1 MTMLWRT
8 LLLLTIA
15 HAALAA
21 DTVLLPEQ
29 YLQPSQR
36 VAAAFGQTDVQVASS
51 GDQAFAVWS
60 DTRRQVNAALFGAR
74 IAADGSVLDPTGI
87 ALDTI
92 FGGAYG
98 AAWNGSE
105 YVIVHGVGDD
115 VRVSNVDRSGTL
127 TRSRVFV
134 GFLSNVR
141 VAGNGR
147 DVVVGGRGDKSVS
160 AVFVRADGSGGSRYT
175 FGDANSRSIVPVA
188 TRNGMVAVFDTFR
201 ALNFAK
207 LDGFQPRRL
216 FSIDESFPIISAA
229 ADDGD
234 RMLIAWS
241 SINAASS
248 GQYRLTVKI
257 AVTTAG
263 GDMLLQPLELENL
276 LFPYGNGV
284 YNTLTPEAPAVTW
297 DGRQFVVAW
306 RWLDGLGSRELRVAR
321 FDRQGIRLD
330 AAPLVV
336 DRAFDPNYPP
346 LLDPQFLVM
355 NGRASVLWTSSRGTV
370 WFPHQD
376 LMMRALEPADAAP
389 QLVAASAQLERE
401 VTIAAGDEAVF
412 AVWREGDFGTQI
424 MGRLLRYNG
433 LDSASFAIS
442 RDPYEPQTPAIESGG
457 GIFLVAWREDEY
469 DRSQF
474 GDIAPRYYRIMA
486 RRYDRAGVPLDA
498 APLLL
503 AREGAVYLSSLFP
516 FRSMTIASDGH
527 QFLVAW
533 PSLEDTRI
541 HGIRVSS
548 SGALLDTSTIHI
560 SPAEFARRG
569 APHALWTGGEFSVYW
584 YEDPTPEGVLNT
596 GSTHYA
602 RRASVS
608 PNGIALAPTLATAA
622 TTPAGADR
630 RSPFDAAF
638 NGSEVMLAWNY
649 RMDLNSQTCVY
660 SQRFTPDGTAIDAN
674 PVKLQCV
681 QSSLNE
687 WNGEPHP
694 MWDGARWWI
703 TFSNLGFDSGVRAMP
718 LSNGAPLYAPL
729 RLSDASGKP
738 FGARSVATPVGL
750 WFVWS
755 RIDAASGNVQRLIQ
769 RRLVTS
775 NRTRAARH

>member
-1 MTMLWRT
+1 MLART

-29 YLQPSQR
+29 YLTPSQR
-36 VAAAFGQTDVQVASS
+36 VAAPFGQTDVQVASS
-51 GDQAFAVWS
+51 GDQALAVWS
-60 DTRRQVNAALFGAR
+60 DERRQVNGAALFGAR
-74 IAADGSVLDPTGI
+74 IAADGTVLDPAGI

-92 FGGAYG
+92 FGGAFG

-105 YVIVHGVGDD
+105 YVIVHGVGSD
-115 VRVSNVDRSGTL
+115 VRVSNVDRSGTV
-127 TRSRVFV
+127 TRSRVSI
-134 GFLSNVR
+134 GFLADVR
-141 VAGNGR
+141 VAGNGH

-160 AVFVRADGSGGSRYT
+160 AVFVRPDGGAGSRST
-175 FGDANSRSIVPVA
+175 FGDANSRSLVPVA
-188 TRNGMVAVFDTFR
+188 TRNGMVAVFDSFR
-201 ALNFAK
+201 ALNFVK
-207 LDGFQPRRL
+207 LNGSQPRSL
-216 FSIDESFPIISAA
+216 FTIDDSFPMIGAA

-241 SINAASS
+241 SIDAASS
-248 GQYRLTVKI
+248 GQYRLRVKF
-257 AVTTAG
+257 AVTTAA

-284 YNTLTPEAPAVTW
+284 YNTLTPEPPEVTW
-297 DGRQFVVAW
+297 DGKQFLVAW
-306 RWLDGLGSRELRVAR
+306 KWFDGTGNRELRVAR
-321 FDRQGIRLD
+321 FDRLGNRLD

-346 LLDPQFLVM
+346 IVEPKFLVM
-355 NGRASVLWTSSRGTV
+355 NGRASILWTSTRGTI
-370 WFPHQD
+370 WLPHRD

-389 QLVAASAQLERE
+389 QLVAESAQLERE
-401 VTIAAGDEAVF
+401 VAIAAGDEAVF

-433 LDSASFAIS
+433 LDSAPFAIS
-442 RDPYEPQTPAIESGG
+442 RDPYEPELPAIESAG
-457 GIFLVAWREDEY
+457 GIFLVAWREDER

-474 GDIAPRYYRIMA
+474 GDLAPRNYRIMA

-503 AREGAVYLSSLFP
+503 ARERVAYFADLFP

-533 PSLEDTRI
+533 PSLEDSRI

-548 SGALLDTSTIHI
+548 SGALLDTSAIPI
-560 SPAEFARRG
+560 SSAEFSRRG
-569 APHALWTGGEFSVYW
+569 APHAFWTGSEFSVYW
-584 YEDPTPEGVLNT
+584 YDDPTPVGVLNT

-608 PNGIALAPTLATAA
+608 ANGTVLAPALATAA

-638 NGSEVMLAWNY
+638 NGAEVMLAWNY

-660 SQRFTPDGTAIDAN
+660 SQRFTPGGAAIDPE

-694 MWDGARWWI
+694 MWDGTRWWI
-703 TFSNLGFDSGVRAMP
+703 TFSNLGFDSGVRAIP
-718 LSNGAPLYAPL
+718 LSNGAPLYAPV

-755 RIDAASGNVQRLIQ
+755 RLDAASGNVQRLIQ

-775 NRTRAARH
+775 NRTRSARH